1 MLVVLTLAPDE
12 VTDLFV
18 LGLFDGT
25 LIILW
30 SLSKELLLDEIN
42 TYRPCH
48 VVSGLAPT
56 RKMVR
61 VLSYTALPLSR

>member
-1 MLVVLTLAPDE
+1 MLVVLTLAPDK

-42 TYRPCH
+42 TYRPCR
-48 VVSGLAPT
+48 VVSGRAPT
-56 RKMVR
+56 RKMVH